1 MPGPRSLAAL
11 WAGKAVRL
19 GLVAARRGATALPGL
34 VALALDPR
42 LLRAVGTSLAHGAV
56 CVTGTNGKT
65 TTARMLAAMAR
76 EAGWAPVHNRAGS
89 NLDRGIAATL
99 LADATWRGVPRSDVG
114 VFEVDEASVT
124 RVLAGLAPRVV
135 VVTNL
140 FRDQLDR
147 YGELDA
153 LARRMAAAIAA
164 LPPTT
169 TLVLNADDPLVTVLG
184 DRHRGAVTF
193 FGIDDPGIGTS
204 DARDGGDDSGARI
217 SRLGVRTAGARDG
230 GDGTGTRID
239 DPGID
244 TSGARGGGEG
254 HSAPIGGP
262 GSGASVARD
271 VGDGTD
277 IHTRPDATGG
287 AAGRTISDATR
298 CPRCRAP
305 LAYRRVVLA
314 HEGDWSCAACGFA
327 RPSRDVAATRVAQ
340 EAGGLTLTVAGEPI
354 HVPLRGAYNAAN
366 ALAALAAAAALGIPR
381 DAAVRALATFRPAF
395 GRQETL
401 DVDGR
406 RVRLLLVKNP
416 AGFDAAVASL
426 AAPERSLQPAVASL
440 ATTERSLRL
449 LVALSDRDAD
459 GRDVSWIWDC
469 DVERLA
475 PAVEHAVVT
484 GLRAEDLAL
493 RLKYAGLARE
503 RTRVTA
509 RWRPALEGA
518 IAATP
523 RGGELVVLATYTAMQ
538 ALRAELA
545 RAGHASRFW
554 ED

>member
-1 MPGPRSLAAL
+1 MPGPRSLAAV
-11 WAGKAVRL
+11 WAGKAMRL

-34 VALALDPR
+34 VALALDPG
-42 LLRAVGTSLAHGAV
+42 LLRAVGSSFAHGAA

-76 EAGWAPVHNRAGS
+76 EAGWVPVHNRAGS

-99 LADATWRGVPRSDVG
+99 LADATWRGVPRSDTG

-184 DRHRGAVTF
+184 DRHHGPVTF

-204 DARDGGDDSGARI
+204 GAREGGDGGGARI
-217 SRLGVRTAGARDG
+217 EDPSIGTAGARDG
-230 GDGTGTRID
+230 GDDTGMRAD
-239 DPGID
+239 DPGIG
-244 TSGARGGGEG
+244 TS
-254 HSAPIGGP
+254 
-262 GSGASVARD
+262 
-271 VGDGTD
+271 
-277 IHTRPDATGG
+277 G

-314 HEGDWSCAACGFA
+314 HEGDWSCPACAFA
-327 RPSRDVAATRVAQ
+327 RPPRDVAATRVAL
-340 EAGGLTLTVAGEPI
+340 EAGGLTLTVAGRPVR
-354 HVPLRGAYNAAN
+354 VPLRGAYNASN
-366 ALAALAAAAALGIPR
+366 ALAALAAAAALGIPG
-381 DAAVRALATFRPAF
+381 DAAVRALAAFRPAF

-401 DVDGR
+401 EVGGR

-426 AAPERSLQPAVASL
+426 AAPERSL
-440 ATTERSLRL
+440 RL
-449 LVALSDRDAD
+449 LAALSDRDAD

-475 PAVEHAVVT
+475 PAIEHAVVT

-503 RTRVTA
+503 RTRVVA
-509 RWRPALEGA
+509 RWRPALDGA

-545 RAGHASRFW
+545 RAGHATRFW